1 MRERI
6 YELLSDAL
14 PAVDLDSDFLFSELD
29 SLSVTI
35 ILIVLSK
42 EYGIELNA
50 QDVTPKNFRSVDSL
64 QKMVERKLEAKK
76 A

>member
-50 QDVTPKNFRSVDSL
+50 QDVTPKNFRSVESL
-64 QKMVERKLEAKK
+64 QKMVERKLEAKN

>member
-64 QKMVERKLEAKK
+64 QKMVEHKLEAKN